1 MDDLMNPTGVY
12 GSVDP
17 QPMQNPY
24 SLYQAF
30 SGARLGA
37 GGPTTESDQTAYGN
51 NEPRFYTTQAANL
64 NNAGPPSVY
73 QPVQPGYGAGVSSA
87 PSQFAPGY
95 YLRLMNRGNRSV
107 RVARGVFLPTGY
119 PAFQPP
125 VSVDD
130 SHTLFFDQAQPGMK
144 FPLLCELPSRSLYFR
159 VVTIPT
165 GQNQLGLYIPF
176 ETELKERKVPM
187 ISVSG
192 IPVYAESPAELQVI
206 IAYLSQF
213 QQRLQNPEPAPAP
226 TPAPPV
232 APVPP
237 PQPASPGYGS
247 FAQTGQAYQAYQ
259 AAQQQAAQ
267 QQQAAPAPAPAAP
280 PVEVTPVRV
289 IQQQPE
295 PQPQQP
301 QQPSLFSSAILLVCA
316 AIATHYFQDFEP

>member
-12 GSVDP
+12 GSVDS

-30 SGARLGA
+30 SGARLAA
-37 GGPTTESDQTAYGN
+37 GGPTTASDQSAYGN

-125 VSVDD
+125 VTIDD
-130 SHTLFFDQAQPGMK
+130 SNTMFFDQAQPGMK

-159 VVTIPT
+159 VITIPT

-176 ETELKERKVPM
+176 ETELKDRKVP
-187 ISVSG
+187 VVTVAG
-192 IPVYAESPAELQVI
+192 IPVYAESPAELQVVV
-206 IAYLSQF
+206 AYLSQF
-213 QQRLQNPEPAPAP
+213 QQRLQNPEPPPAPP
-226 TPAPPV
+226 TPAP
-232 APVPP
+232 APQ
-237 PQPASPGYGS
+237 QPTGGYGS
-247 FAQTGQAYQAYQ
+247 FRQTGEAYQAYQ

-267 QQQAAPAPAPAAP
+267 QAAQPQASQASAPSSPLP
-280 PVEVTPVRV
+280 EVTPVRV
-289 IQQQPE
+289 VPQAQAE
-295 PQPQQP
+295 PQQS
-301 QQPSLFSSAILLVCA
+301 QQPSLFSSALLLVCA